1 MRNLETIK
9 KYLPSKK
16 FILIISF
23 IVVLLA
29 GYFLISTIVKKNKAK
44 KAIRQETIERLTGV
58 TVSDLI
64 GKDTDRDGVVDWEES
79 LWGTDKNNRFTFNG
93 IIDSEYINRKKK
105 EINPNFSTL
114 EEENLTETDKFARQ
128 FFSSFLALK
137 EGGVDNLTINNFA
150 SSVGQNLVNTEIVD
164 EFKKEDIKT
173 SSSLSIEEYYTKMQ
187 STFKKYADLGLGEEM
202 QLLENSLNQYS
213 ATGAESST
221 EKIQTIGIAYQE
233 FAKEASQ
240 ITTPEIISDT
250 HLNIINS
257 ANRTGISV
265 LSFSK
270 VINDPI
276 LGVTGLAQ
284 YEKNIDDFV
293 KNVTDLETLVSSNN
307 I

>member
-16 FILIISF
+16 FILIIFF
-23 IVVLLA
+23 IAILIT
-29 GYFLISTIVKKNKAK
+29 GYFIISTIVKKNKAK
-44 KAIRQETIERLTGV
+44 KAFHQETIERLTGL
-58 TVSDLI
+58 TVSDLVE
-64 GKDTDRDGVVDWEES
+64 KDTDGDGVPDWEES

-93 IIDSEYINRKKK
+93 IIDSEYIARKKK
-105 EINPNFSTL
+105 EINPNFNTV

-128 FFSSFLALK
+128 FFSSFLAMK

-150 SSVGQNLVNTEIVD
+150 SSVGQNLVNTKIVD
-164 EFKKEDIKT
+164 EFTKENIKT
-173 SSSLSIEEYYTKMQ
+173 STSLSIEEYYTKMK
-187 STFKKYADLGLGEEM
+187 STFEKYSKLGLGEEM

-213 ATGAESST
+213 ATGSESNT

-240 ITTPEIISDT
+240 IIAPEIISDT

-257 ANRTGISV
+257 ANKTGISV

-293 KNVTDLETLVSSNN
+293 KNVTALETLILS

>member
-1 MRNLETIK
+1 MRNFETIK

-16 FILIISF
+16 FILIIF
-23 IVVLLA
+23 FVAILIV
-29 GYFLISTIVKKNKAK
+29 GYSTVSAITKKNKAK
-44 KAIRQETIERLTGV
+44 KAIRQETIEKLTGV
-58 TVSDLI
+58 TVSDLV
-64 GKDTDRDGVVDWEES
+64 GKDTDGDGVVDWEES

-105 EINPNFSTL
+105 EINPNFDTL

-173 SSSLSIEEYYTKMQ
+173 SSSLSIEEYYTKIQ
-187 STFKKYADLGLGEEM
+187 STFKKYSDLGLGEEM
-202 QLLENSLNQYS
+202 QLLENSLNQFS

-293 KNVTDLETLVSSNN
+293 KNVTDLETLISSNN